1 MPEISRNSMVNGV
14 SAAISTDITKKY
26 TGISTCDLAVDVS
39 QKIVNHRITLG
50 LDKRM
55 IACPPYDPELFNYE
69 ILATGSPEFLN
80 VMQSVSNAY
89 FAETQNADRSNVLMS
104 SIVSYWCEMQFL
116 GLAQLTNTNTQWNLI
131 NDQSLY
137 VYENFVRDEYEVTR
151 NHPYNVLSYE
161 EIGPDLTNGEKFSL
175 INISVMDVFHN
186 GKLLE
191 KLIGSLRPGGY
202 LCLRNAGDSR
212 RLYSGGLAHHPFWGM
227 HKKLLTYNGYVY
239 HSALGTGST
248 IFVKE

>member
-14 SAAISTDITKKY
+14 AASISTDMTKKY
-26 TGISTCDLAVDVS
+26 TGISTSDLALDVS
-39 QKIVNHRITLG
+39 QKIVNHRATLG
-50 LDKRM
+50 LDRRM

-69 ILATGSPEFLN
+69 VLATGSPEFLN

-104 SIVSYWCEMQFL
+104 SNVSYWCEMQFL

-227 HKKLLTYNGYVY
+227 HKKLLTQNGYVL
-239 HSALGTGST
+239 HSALGVGST